1 MWPEFLINL
10 LQFLMG
16 KLMKV
21 VVGLRQL
28 DALAVVLGFPAS
40 RATASKT
47 STFNSLGPS
56 GARAPE
62 IVNHGC

>member
-1 MWPEFLINL
+1 MWPEFLI

-28 DALAVVLGFPAS
+28 DALAVVLSFPAS

-47 STFNSLGPS
+47 YVQQS
-56 GARAPE
+56 RAFKS
-62 IVNHGC
+62 